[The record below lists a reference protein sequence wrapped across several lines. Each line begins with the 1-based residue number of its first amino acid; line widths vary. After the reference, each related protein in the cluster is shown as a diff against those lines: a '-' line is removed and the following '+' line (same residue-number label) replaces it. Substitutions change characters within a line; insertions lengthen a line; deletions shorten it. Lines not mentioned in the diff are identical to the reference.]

1 MVQIESLS
9 KGNQYNDL
17 RILFPSLLDKDE
29 DGKYIGL
36 PLASNH
42 ITINGINHYWNDG
55 GFGRAYDESKKED
68 ARIKLYPNS
77 FELIVNDRRRIICH
91 PQQIKSL
98 FVLCN
103 GALTKDGYNSHYHIS
118 WG

>member
-29 DGKYIGL
+29 DEKYIGL

-42 ITINGINHYWNDG
+42 ITITGTMVDSAEPMMNQ
-55 GFGRAYDESKKED
+55 RKKMQESNC
-68 ARIKLYPNS
+68 I
-77 FELIVNDRRRIICH
+77 
-91 PQQIKSL
+91 QIPL
-98 FVLCN
+98 N
-103 GALTKDGYNSHYHIS
+103 
-118 WG
+118 